1 MGQISCLPKKRS
13 KLKEA
18 PRQQEKTLQ
27 GNIDLVWPKFSIY
40 SVFIQVFDKIR
51 QSFLDKLRKSLKMSV
66 NEIDFGI
73 KFLLVEYHVAA
84 HLLHLDYF
92 FDIISC
98 FDILYCRC
106 TYYWYSDSVPKIHC
120 VPTAVGVLPCRP
132 QCPCYPPLPPW

>member
-1 MGQISCLPKKRS
+1 MCLYISDPDFHCGPKKKS
-13 KLKEA
+13 KLKKA
-18 PRQQEKTLQ
+18 PDNKKRHCKVTL
-27 GNIDLVWPKFSIY
+27 NLSIY

-92 FDIISC
+92 FLYIISC

-106 TYYWYSDSVPKIHC
+106 TYY
-120 VPTAVGVLPCRP
+120 
-132 QCPCYPPLPPW
+132 